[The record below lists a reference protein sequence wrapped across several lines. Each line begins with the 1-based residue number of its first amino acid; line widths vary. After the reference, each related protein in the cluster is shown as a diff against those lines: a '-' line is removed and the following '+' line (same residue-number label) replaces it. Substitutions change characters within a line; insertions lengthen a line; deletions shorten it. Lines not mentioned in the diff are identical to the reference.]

1 MKFSVTFRE
10 NSISLNKLNTVMNGV
25 IGGITCLIAEDEWER
40 LSWLETNDFGKDD
53 VREFAQK
60 FLDQCFFSNSSPEE
74 MYNKILND
82 FHMNDK
88 QFSVSRKMIPTGI
101 TGKKHVIADRY
112 YIDTL
117 EDLIIL
123 EMLYA
128 IERNIS
134 FIKCRHCSKYFA
146 SANAGAAYC
155 DRKNENGKTCK
166 QIAAKRTFSE
176 TLKADETL
184 AIHEKAYQ
192 SLYYKSR
199 KATDEKETKMYK
211 TKMAVLRRARMD
223 YKNGKISSDKL
234 IGIIEK
240 NK

>member
-10 NSISLNKLNTVMNGV
+10 NSISLNKLNTVMNEV
-25 IGGITCLIAEDEWER
+25 IGGITCLIAEGEWER

-53 VREFAQK
+53 VRKFAQK

-88 QFSVSRKMIPTGI
+88 QFSVSRKIIPTRI

-134 FIKCRHCSKYFA
+134 FMKCRHCGKYLA

-155 DRKNENGKTCK
+155 DRKNENGKK
-166 QIAAKRTFSE
+166 HANRLPQREHSAKR
-176 TLKADETL
+176 LRQMK
-184 AIHEKAYQ
+184 H
-192 SLYYKSR
+192 SLFTRRHISR
-199 KATDEKETKMYK
+199 FTISPERQPMKRKPKCIKQKWWYCAVREWITK
-211 TKMAVLRRARMD
+211 T
-223 YKNGKISSDKL
+223 GKFHQTNL
-234 IGIIEK
+234 LG
-240 NK
+240 